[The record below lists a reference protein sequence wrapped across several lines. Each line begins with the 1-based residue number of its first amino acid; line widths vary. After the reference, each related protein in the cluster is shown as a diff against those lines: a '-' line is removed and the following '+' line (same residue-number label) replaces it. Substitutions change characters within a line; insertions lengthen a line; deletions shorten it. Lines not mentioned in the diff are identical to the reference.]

1 MTRAALCCRSPLDPC
16 TYVASASSTSYAPRM
31 RRFHIAIGVQDIAR
45 SVEDYSA
52 RLSCEPSVVV
62 QNEYALWRTPTLNL
76 SIRRTDGAPG
86 ALRHLGWEDP
96 TASSFTTDTDVNG
109 VVWEHFNAEQQDREI
124 AETWPESAHQLS
136 KRP

>member
-1 MTRAALCCRSPLDPC
+1 
-16 TYVASASSTSYAPRM
+16 M

-52 RLSCEPSVVV
+52 RLGTEPTVVIP
-62 QNEYALWRTPTLNL
+62 NEYALWRTSTLNL

-86 ALRHLGWEDP
+86 ALRHLGWEDS

-109 VVWEHFNAEQQDREI
+109 VVWEHFAAEQQDQEI
-124 AETWPESAHQLS
+124 AETWPHAFGSPQD
-136 KRP
+136 R